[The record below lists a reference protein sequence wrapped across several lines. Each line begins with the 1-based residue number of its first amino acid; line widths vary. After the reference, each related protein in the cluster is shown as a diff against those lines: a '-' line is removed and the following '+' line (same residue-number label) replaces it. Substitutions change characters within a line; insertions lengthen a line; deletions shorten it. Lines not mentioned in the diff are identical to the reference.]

1 MPLTHMD
8 NHKFLMTEEETFQLF
23 QEFCYEALVFLNVDK
38 GAYPEI
44 INGTSH
50 YYAERLKLV
59 DVDYQNSRIYIAV
72 TFYRV
77 MLEHTPQ
84 CQNDAPT
91 VYRTMAYK
99 VAYLW
104 HLYVLTGERRIFES
118 DIESFIFAES
128 LKIIKGVPLAPVI
141 PDEQRQIFKE
151 TIGFDPNDRRPMLKL
166 LEEKFGM
173 PCQVR
178 RRYDVANGKY
188 REFVSLVPQEQER
201 RSQELLK
208 LYKQSN
214 ERSLPYIEEG
224 ELGSYT
230 NPFANVDDAAEYIL
244 ELEKRYLATDPYR
257 QFVDNEQ
264 YFYDYG
270 RSYFRISWASPY
282 VGYYDL
288 GDTEYPCFVANQ
300 LSQQPNGKK
309 TQMPR
314 FSLKPSLR
322 KNKFL
327 YRGQAEFYSPCKPSL
342 FREKGKTYFVDDMI
356 QMNELEI
363 LLEQHPLVKLFN
375 QGFMLMHEH
384 IRFKINYEGLSQ
396 HYYNKT
402 PLLDLTSSMEVAKF
416 FAVTTFNMEKDRY
429 EAYNGD
435 KLGVLYYYDIK
446 PNAFNGDK
454 KVGPHIDTIGKQP
467 FMRSGNQYGFLIA
480 LEKEEDF
487 NELPEVRYVY
497 FRHNKAITDRIF
509 REASQG
515 DKYMPQEILRS
526 NWWKRMSDEV
536 AKKRVST
543 KALKLNFENNPGE
556 SHSKIRRKLQEK
568 GFTISSKYT
577 PSFSEEEMN
586 SYYENSLKIWED
598 FCSDIYFYGPEGG
611 LLKKHL
617 HNLPNDPRYR
627 WAFYR

>member
-1 MPLTHMD
+1 MD
-8 NHKFLMTEEETFQLF
+8 DHKFIMTEEETFQLF
-23 QEFCYEALVFLNVDK
+23 KEFFIEALRFLNVPQES
-38 GAYPEI
+38 YPRI
-44 INGTSH
+44 VNTLPVGSDGK
-50 YYAERLKLV
+50 YRPVYF
-59 DVDYQNSRIYIAV
+59 DYDNDLIMVSVR
-72 TFYRV
+72 FFRV
-77 MLEHTPQ
+77 MATYNLPSG
-84 CQNDAPT
+84 NDGPSA
-91 VYRTMAYK
+91 YRATAYK
-99 VAYLW
+99 AAYMW
-104 HLYVLTGERRIFES
+104 NFYISYGEKRDYSSDTES
-118 DIESFIFAES
+118 TAFAQA
-128 LKIIKGVPLAPVI
+128 LMIVKGVPLLP
-141 PDEQRQIFKE
+141 PIFDNNIRLIIKSVLG
-151 TIGFDPNDRRPMLKL
+151 IDPNDRRPMLKL

-173 PCQVR
+173 PCQVE
-178 RRYDVANGKY
+178 RRYDIASGES
-188 REFVSLVPQEQER
+188 REFVSLIPQEYER

-208 LYKQSN
+208 LYQESN
-214 ERSLPYIEEG
+214 ARSIPHIEEG
-224 ELGSYT
+224 ELGSST
-230 NPFANVDDAAEYIL
+230 NPFDNVDAAAEYVL

-270 RSYFRISWASPY
+270 CNYFRISWASPY

-288 GDTEYPCFVANQ
+288 GNTEYTCFVANQ
-300 LSQQPNGKK
+300 LSQQPNSKK

-429 EAYNGD
+429 ETYNGD
-435 KLGVLYYYDIK
+435 DLGVLYYYDIK

-454 KVGPHIDTIGKQP
+454 KVGHHIDTIGKQP
-467 FMRSGNQYGFLIA
+467 FMRSGNQYGFLIT

-509 REASQG
+509 RESLQG

-526 NWWKRMSDEV
+526 NWWTRMSDEV

-556 SHSKIRRKLQEK
+556 SHSKILRKLQEK

-577 PSFSEEEMN
+577 PSFSEVEMN

-598 FCSDIYFYGPEGG
+598 FCSDIYFYGPEGR